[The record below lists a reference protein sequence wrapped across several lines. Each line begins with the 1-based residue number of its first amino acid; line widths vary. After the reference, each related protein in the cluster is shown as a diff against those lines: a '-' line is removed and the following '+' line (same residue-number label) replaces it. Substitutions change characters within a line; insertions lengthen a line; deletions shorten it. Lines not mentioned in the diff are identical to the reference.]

1 MENTISTGDSAKTL
15 AEVMEE
21 VTVSLSNEVREIISD
36 DKGKETA
43 DGKLSHPIPHR

>member
-1 MENTISTGDSAKTL
+1 MKTTISTGDSAKTL

-36 DKGKETA
+36 DNCRRTNEDPDNKG
-43 DGKLSHPIPHR
+43 

>member
-21 VTVSLSNEVREIISD
+21 LTVSLSNEVREIISD
-36 DKGKETA
+36 DNCMRTNEDPDNK
-43 DGKLSHPIPHR
+43 D